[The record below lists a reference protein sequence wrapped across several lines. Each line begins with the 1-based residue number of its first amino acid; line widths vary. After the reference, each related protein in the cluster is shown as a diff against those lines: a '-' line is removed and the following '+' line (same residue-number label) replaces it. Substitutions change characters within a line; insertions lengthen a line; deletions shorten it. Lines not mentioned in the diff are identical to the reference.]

1 MWKGYVK
8 VEQELK
14 KRQEESDEKA
24 KNDLIDDV
32 FSDSEDM
39 PNDKQTQLKYS
50 HGPIAR
56 PNFREYKVQTRIETE
71 EPISP
76 ITTFIGLFILLST
89 L

>member
-1 MWKGYVK
+1 MWKGYVR

-14 KRQEESDEKA
+14 KQQEESDEKA

-39 PNDKQTQLKYS
+39 PNNKQTQLKYS

-56 PNFREYKVQTRIETE
+56 PNFCWFLIRREICW
-71 EPISP
+71 
-76 ITTFIGLFILLST
+76 FLF
-89 L
+89 